1 MPLKDLLACFDRTD
15 AGYAR
20 LELAF
25 NLARASRA
33 YLAGAYVLPE
43 AGSGGFGLARPA
55 GMTGLAEDGVSS
67 GGVASGALRAAEAAE
82 SAEQHFKS
90 KLRLHGVEGEWHLLA
105 DGDSAALIELA
116 ETVDLTIVG
125 QCPPSSEPNGA
136 ARFRPEEIVIAASR
150 PVLIIPYAGTF
161 ETVGKRILFAW
172 DGTREANRGVA
183 RCPVILRRCRR
194 HGGFRRL
201 P

>member
-1 MPLKDLLACFDRTD
+1 MPLVGMPLKDLLVYFDRSD

-25 NLARASRA
+25 NLARACRA

-116 ETVDLTIVG
+116 DVG
-125 QCPPSSEPNGA
+125 MTYQ
-136 ARFRPEEIVIAASR
+136 AASGPVEALAGISLSVGAGEFVSLVGPSGCGKSTLLRIVAGLR
-150 PVLIIPYAGTF
+150 PS
-161 ETVGKRILFAW
+161 
-172 DGTREANRGVA
+172 TRG
-183 RCPVILRRCRR
+183 
-194 HGGFRRL
+194 
-201 P
+201 